1 MTTTQSLHDP
11 SLSQLVSQLTEQT
24 SRLLRDELRLAQL
37 ERGAKGKKAGIGAGL
52 VGGAGLLSVY
62 GLGCLVAAA
71 VFALA
76 LVLPGWAA
84 ALIVAGSLFLLGGVA
99 ALIGARQVKKA
110 VPPVPQEA
118 LAGVKLDVAALKR

>member
-11 SLSQLVSQLTEQT
+11 SLSQLVSQLTDQT

-37 ERGAKGKKAGIGAGL
+37 ELATKGKKAGIGAGL
-52 VGGAGLLSVY
+52 FGGAGLLSVY
-62 GLGCLVAAA
+62 GFGCLVAAA

-84 ALIVAGSLFLLGGVA
+84 ALIVAGSLFLIAAVA
-99 ALIGARQVKKA
+99 ALVGARQVKKA

-118 LAGVKLDVAALKR
+118 LASVKLDVAALKR